1 MDRIYGFVTFF
12 LGAGIL
18 WQGRHLGIGSLREPG
33 PGFFPNLVAI
43 LMMILSLFLIIPKRK
58 GGEEGK
64 SFSAQFT
71 IRVVIVLVALLAYSF
86 ALEYLGFVVVSFLLM
101 AYLFRAFG
109 GSRRWYGAVLW
120 ALASVG
126 MTYLLFEVLLE
137 GNLPK
142 GVFGV

>member
-1 MDRIYGFVTFF
+1 MRFCGFL
-12 LGAGIL
+12 LGAGY
-18 WQGRHLGIGSLREPG
+18 PM
-33 PGFFPNLVAI
+33 A
-43 LMMILSLFLIIPKRK
+43 
-58 GGEEGK
+58 GETPRDGK
-64 SFSAQFT
+64 SPGAWPWIFSKSCSHLNDDPFLVSDYSEKERRRGKESPFQPRST
-71 IRVVIVLVALLAYSF
+71 IRVVIVFVVLLAYSF

-109 GSRRWYGAVLW
+109 GSRRWYVAVLL
-120 ALASVG
+120 ALTSVG